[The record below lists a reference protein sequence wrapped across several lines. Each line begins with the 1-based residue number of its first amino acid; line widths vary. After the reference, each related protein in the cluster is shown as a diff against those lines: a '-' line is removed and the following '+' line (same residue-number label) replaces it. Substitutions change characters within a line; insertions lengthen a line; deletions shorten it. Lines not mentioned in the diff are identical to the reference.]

1 MADISVKRSK
11 KSGLPAGSLIHIG
24 EKKVHKTRIKV
35 IDYGE
40 KDYVEQ
46 EVENAQQCFAFKDDK
61 TITWINIDGISDT
74 DTLEKL
80 GKYFGFHPLILEDIL
95 NTEQRPKIEDFEDY
109 IYIVLKMLYYNE
121 KSGEITIEQ
130 VSIIFGNNYVV
141 SFQEKELDIY
151 NPIRLRLKN
160 EKSKIR
166 KMGSDFLAY
175 LLLDAIVDNYFN
187 VLEKIGEKIEIVENK
202 LVVNPEP
209 KTLKIIYN
217 LKRDML
223 FIRKSVWPLREVIS
237 SLERGEF
244 SLMRDSTRIYIRDI
258 YDHVIQVIDTVE
270 TFRDMLSGMLDIYLS
285 SMSNKLNEIMKILTI
300 ISTIFIPITF
310 IASIYGMNFG
320 FMPEIAWKWGY
331 LVVWAVIIII
341 IIMMVIY
348 FKRKKWF

>member
-24 EKKVHKTRIKV
+24 EKKAHKTRIKV

-40 KDYVEQ
+40 KEYVEQ
-46 EVENAQQCFAFKDDK
+46 EVENAQQCFTFKDDR
-61 TITWINIDGISDT
+61 TITWVNIDGISNT
-74 DTLEKL
+74 DILKEL
-80 GKYFGFHPLILEDIL
+80 GSCFGFHPLTLEDIL
-95 NTEQRPKIEDFEDY
+95 NTEQRPKIENFEDY

-217 LKRDML
+217 LKKDML

-244 SLMRDSTRIYIRDI
+244 SLTHVNTRIYIRDI

-270 TFRDMLSGMLDIYLS
+270 TFRDMMSGMIDIYLS

-331 LVVWAVIIII
+331 LVVWVVIIII
-341 IIMMVIY
+341 ITLMVIY